1 MMNKGATVASR
12 SEGAAKP
19 QKSSQLNRGIGLVA
33 AAGEV
38 VVAAAMVV
46 TVDEDVDGTDDRRSN
61 VSQLAVGA
69 GAGAAGCANCRRC
82 ETGGGR
88 GGRCGARALLA
99 WPLALAAA
107 AFLAR
112 MASSVSTYFCTRFS
126 CKHSDRLFNQSCVCN
141 SGRSR

>member
-1 MMNKGATVASR
+1 
-12 SEGAAKP
+12 
-19 QKSSQLNRGIGLVA
+19 LNRGIVLAA

-46 TVDEDVDGTDDRRSN
+46 TVDEDVDGTEDRRSN
-61 VSQLAVGA
+61 VSHLAVG
-69 GAGAAGCANCRRC
+69 GAAVAGCCWKFRRC

-99 WPLALAAA
+99 LAAG

-126 CKHSDRLFNQSCVCN
+126 
-141 SGRSR
+141 